1 MDPSWDIPLLPRGSK
16 ISFFHQ
22 ESLKTLMRFSQMTT
36 EESGLV
42 DFFSQSIVM
51 EIGKVPLEDTL
62 KMSPLKSLKKVLK

>member
-1 MDPSWDIPLLPRGSK
+1 
-16 ISFFHQ
+16 
-22 ESLKTLMRFSQMTT
+22 MTT